1 MFPLKDDIPT
11 RRFPVLTVAIVV
23 ACVLVYFGFERGGLG
38 LGATG
43 NERVVEY
50 GAIPY
55 EVTHPGKE
63 CEAVQTGQI
72 ACEGQPG
79 VSGQAQSQPSTWI
92 TIFTSMFMHGSLLHL
107 GGNMLFLWI
116 FGNNVEDAM
125 GRVRYVV
132 FYLLAGYAATA
143 LQTVITLETAPGSAD
158 IPNLGASGAISGV
171 LGAYAVLLPR
181 ASVLTAIFLGFIF
194 FLREIPAIFFLGVY
208 FVFQVWQ
215 AGLQF
220 THPPESGGVA
230 VFAHLGGFLF
240 GLAAVWVFRARR
252 PLRPSY

>member
-1 MFPLKDDIPT
+1 LIPLRDNVPT
-11 RRFPVLTVAIVV
+11 RHFPVVTVGLIV
-23 ACVLVYFGFERGGLG
+23 ANVLFYFLYQRGGLVAAEG
-38 LGATG
+38 PVRELAFQPCEVNGSCA
-43 NERVVEY
+43 VE
-50 GAIPY
+50 GEDW
-55 EVTHPGKE
+55 EVT
-63 CEAVQTGQI
+63 
-72 ACEGQPG
+72 
-79 VSGQAQSQPSTWI
+79 S
-92 TIFTSMFMHGSLLHL
+92 FTSMFMHGDILHL

-116 FGNNVEDAM
+116 FGNNVEDSM
-125 GRVRYVV
+125 GRVRYLV

-171 LGAYAVLLPR
+171 LGAYLVLLPN
-181 ASVLTAIFLGFIF
+181 ASVLTAIVLGFIF

-208 FVFQVWQ
+208 FVFQLWQ

-220 THPPESGGVA
+220 THPPTGGGVA

-240 GLAAVWVFRARR
+240 GLAAVWIFRTRR